1 MGELIFQADSE
12 KLTKLGSEI
21 RSNDENLINYV
32 SKIEEALVDLGHSWK
47 DQSYYVYGESLTRYL
62 NQLVYLAYAYE
73 NLASVVISAVGEY
86 NAQDE
91 HYEYTLK
98 AINTDGDKK

>member
-1 MGELIFQADSE
+1 MGKLIFQADSE
-12 KLTKLGSEI
+12 KLTKLGTEI
-21 RSNDENLINYV
+21 RSNDEDLINYV
-32 SKIEEALVDLGHSWK
+32 KKVEEILVDLGHSWK

-62 NQLVYLAYAYE
+62 NQLVYLTHAYE
-73 NLASVVISAVGEY
+73 NMANVVISAVGEY

-98 AINTDGDKK
+98 AVNMDGDKK